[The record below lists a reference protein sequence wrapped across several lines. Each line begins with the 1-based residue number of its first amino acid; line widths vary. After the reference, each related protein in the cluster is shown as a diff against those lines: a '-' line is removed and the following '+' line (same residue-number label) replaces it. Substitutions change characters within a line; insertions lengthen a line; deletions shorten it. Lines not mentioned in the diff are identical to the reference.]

1 MVGKYKVSDNNLIST
16 YLHLNTVYNTV
27 TISCVLLIINTLL
40 LIDVVFRRNT
50 TVLVP
55 NNLNLKH

>member
-1 MVGKYKVSDNNLIST
+1 MMSIT
-16 YLHLNTVYNTV
+16 HQLHEA
-27 TISCVLLIINTLL
+27 TIRVILLQLL